1 MRVGMISSAR
11 VLLLGSMLVAAASHA
26 GWSLDGSE
34 SYLSFVSTKNSD
46 VAEAHAFIELRGDIS
61 DDGASSLVVE
71 LASVHTLIP
80 IRDERM
86 RDLLFEAGRFP
97 VATFSTQIDLAAM
110 LAMAPGETRSA
121 TIVGELDL
129 HGVVS
134 AVRVE
139 VAVVRIGEDRFNVVT
154 RKPFIVLVGSH
165 ALLDGIERLR
175 EIAGLKMISLAV
187 PVSFSLQFVRD

>member
-1 MRVGMISSAR
+1 MRVGTILSAG
-11 VLLLGSMLVAAASHA
+11 VLLLGSMLVAAAAQA

-46 VAEAHAFIELRGDIS
+46 VAEAHAFIGLRGSVS
-61 DDGASSLVVE
+61 DDGASNLVVE
-71 LASVHTLIP
+71 LASVHTLIA

-110 LAMAPGETRSA
+110 LAMAPGETQST

-129 HGVVS
+129 HGVAS

-139 VAVVRIGEDRFNVVT
+139 VAVGRIGEDRFNVVT
-154 RKPFIVLVGSH
+154 RKPFIVLAGSH